1 MRPLIPA
8 ERRCTVAF
16 EDDKKTLVA
25 ILEFIERVLE
35 ELITEHIREDRELF
49 ELAWFREVKPRL
61 QELTRSV
68 YEIPGEDSPAW
79 HRFQDR
85 GLTSA
90 QLQLKRTRLAAASR
104 KGIRKKLLDLI
115 NTILGSIPG
124 ADPIKELKEFG
135 EEALDEGNA
144 SFRARFI

>member
-1 MRPLIPA
+1 M
-8 ERRCTVAF
+8 AF
-16 EDDKKTLVA
+16 EDDKKTLVL

-35 ELITEHIREDRELF
+35 ELITEHIQEEDRELF
-49 ELAWFREVKPRL
+49 EMAWFREVKPRL

-79 HRFQDR
+79 HQIQDR

-104 KGIRKKLLDLI
+104 KGIRKKILDLI

-144 SFRARFI
+144 PFRARFI